1 MPSSSKLPS
10 RLGALNLITYI
21 VILGAGLGLL
31 LIPSA
36 ADYLAIHEYNAA
48 PLAVLLALNVLVLGL
63 AATAVRFKGGSA
75 WWCVYILG
83 AANVSVW
90 LIAALDVSLVWQV
103 IERERWDRVWLA
115 GLILPA
121 ISLAWVGIVL
131 SSDRKV
137 EIDSGAVIDAVLHPE
152 PEPVAQR
159 ASKPMLQ
166 RLGFLAIYTARF
178 AIIALCVV
186 QLFILA
192 AGLVLSIYSVQIVI
206 LFEDRPIPPAR
217 MGEFLAGLSGLV
229 FEQYLELARPV
240 AIATVK
246 YVVVIMLIVTVVG
259 VPLGM
264 ALEHGLRLL
273 NQNRKALPEA
283 SRVWI
288 EASAREMMQWF
299 STRPHKR
306 LDGLVT
312 TLTIVL
318 TISLGWALLAL
329 PSWLLAD
336 WMNGVIFPVDTELF
350 RERPGGFGIVAGGI
364 AGFLVFI
371 ILGMAGAQ
379 LMPGLRGYWASH
391 NRARMER
398 QPGLMLQETLA
409 GLDSAASKG
418 WYSMTAPFDPEAF
431 LHRWLGR
438 SVNGART
445 ILLVSLP
452 VILALT
458 AVDAFWFRSW
468 GEAALRQSGPFE
480 FTVHERPYAD
490 ALRVETS
497 CYVIDTEDDG
507 AHANVGYLIVF
518 DEAHRFRLLRKLNTT
533 HIERA
538 DVIDRALRTAGV
550 PIVETIARQQDG
562 PDRAACYALLR
573 GRFGEDATRLQ
584 AILTGSTP

>member
-1 MPSSSKLPS
+1 MPS
-10 RLGALNLITYI
+10 RLGALNLITY
-21 VILGAGLGLL
+21 VVMLGAGLALVLL
-31 LIPSA
+31 PPA
-36 ADYLAIHEYNAA
+36 ADYLAIHQYTAA

-63 AATAVRFKGGSA
+63 AATAVWLKGGEA

-83 AANVSVW
+83 AANVAVW
-90 LIAALDVSLVWQV
+90 LIVALDVSLVWQV
-103 IERERWDRVWLA
+103 IERERWDRGWLA
-115 GLILPA
+115 ALALPA

-131 SSDRKV
+131 SSDRKA

-159 ASKPMLQ
+159 ASKPILQ
-166 RLGFLAIYTARF
+166 RLGSLAIYTARF

-192 AGLVLSIYSVQIVI
+192 AGLVLSIYGAFLAL
-206 LFEDRPIPPAR
+206 LFDDQVVAPHR
-217 MGEFLAGLSGLV
+217 MGEVLAQIGNGLIDR
-229 FEQYLELARPV
+229 YLELALPV
-240 AIATVK
+240 ATGTIK
-246 YVVVIMLIVTVVG
+246 YVVVFMLFMAVVG
-259 VPLGM
+259 VPLAM
-264 ALEHGLRLL
+264 ALEHGLKLL
-273 NQNRKALPEA
+273 NQKRETLPQA
-283 SRVWI
+283 SRAWI

-306 LDGLVT
+306 LDSLVT
-312 TLTIVL
+312 TLIIVF
-318 TISLGWALLAL
+318 TISLGWTLLAL

-336 WMNGVIFPVDTELF
+336 WMNGVIFPAGTELF

-364 AGFLVFI
+364 MGFFVSIFLGIAGT
-371 ILGMAGAQ
+371 Q
-379 LMPGLRGYWASH
+379 LLPGLKGYWASH
-391 NRARMER
+391 NRKRVER
-398 QPGLMLQETLA
+398 QPGIMLQETLA

-438 SVNGART
+438 SVNAATT

-468 GEAALRQSGPFE
+468 GEDALRQSGPFE
-480 FTVHERPYAD
+480 FTVHERLYAD

-507 AHANVGYLIVF
+507 AQANVGYLIVF
-518 DEAHRFRLLRKLNTT
+518 DEAHRFRLLRKLNTGQ
-533 HIERA
+533 IERA
-538 DVIDRALRTAGV
+538 AVIDRALRTAGV
-550 PIVETIARQQDG
+550 PIVETVARQQDG

-584 AILTGSTP
+584 TILTGSTP

>member
-1 MPSSSKLPS
+1 MPS
-10 RLGALNLITYI
+10 RLGALNLIIY
-21 VILGAGLGLL
+21 VVMLGAGLALVLL
-31 LIPSA
+31 PPA
-36 ADYLAIHEYNAA
+36 ADYLAIHQYTAA

-63 AATAVRFKGGSA
+63 AATAVWLKGGEA

-83 AANVSVW
+83 AANVAVW
-90 LIAALDVSLVWQV
+90 LIVALDVSLVWQV

-115 GLILPA
+115 ALALPA

-131 SSDRKV
+131 SSDRKA
-137 EIDSGAVIDAVLHPE
+137 EIDSGAVIDSVLRSEPE

-159 ASKPMLQ
+159 ASKPLLQ
-166 RLGFLAIYTARF
+166 RLGSLAIYTARF

-192 AGLVLSIYSVQIVI
+192 AGLVLSIYGAFLAL
-206 LFEDRPIPPAR
+206 LFDDQVVAPHR
-217 MGEFLAGLSGLV
+217 MGEVLAQIGNGLIDRY
-229 FEQYLELARPV
+229 QELALPV
-240 AIATVK
+240 AIGTIK
-246 YVVVIMLIVTVVG
+246 YVVVFMLFMAVIG
-259 VPLGM
+259 VPLAM
-264 ALEHGLRLL
+264 ALEHGFRLL
-273 NQNRKALPEA
+273 NQKREALPQA

-288 EASAREMMQWF
+288 EASAREMMRWF
-299 STRPHKR
+299 STRPHKPSG
-306 LDGLVT
+306 DLVT
-312 TLTIVL
+312 TLIIVL
-318 TISLGWALLAL
+318 TISLGWASLAL

-336 WMNGVIFPVDTELF
+336 WINGVIFPDDGELF
-350 RERPGGFGIVAGGI
+350 REQPGGFGIAAGGM
-364 AGFLVFI
+364 AGFI
-371 ILGMAGAQ
+371 ICILLGMAGTQ
-379 LMPGLRGYWASH
+379 LLPGLKDYWGSH

-398 QPGLMLQETLA
+398 QPELMLQETLA

-438 SVNGART
+438 SVNAART

-550 PIVETIARQQDG
+550 PIIETIARQQDG

-584 AILTGSTP
+584 TILTGSTP